1 MTWTQLKTFHMVAL
15 RKSFTRAAE
24 ELHMSQPAVS
34 AQIQSLEKH
43 YGIKLFARLGKKIA
57 LTEAGEIL
65 LSYAER
71 ILNLTDE
78 AKQAIDELK
87 GLKRGRLKIG
97 ASFLVGVYI
106 MPQILGRFKTR
117 YPDIEVS
124 LQMRQAQEIVKMVL
138 SNAIDLGVVGAP
150 VEDPRLVVKPFLSD
164 ELLAIVPADHPWAER
179 EAVRPQE
186 LERQPFILSEQG
198 SATRQIVE
206 EQLGQVRVKPE
217 VAMELG
223 NIEAVKKAVEAGLG
237 ISIMSRSA
245 AWGEV
250 EAGRLRFLRVLEVN
264 LRRDVN
270 LVYHKDKHFSSA
282 LGAFWAF
289 LAERHGVEMVT

>member
-34 AQIQSLEKH
+34 AQIQSLEKY

-179 EAVRPQE
+179 ETVRPQE

-198 SATRQIVE
+198 SATRQIIE

-245 AWGEV
+245 ASGEV

-289 LAERHGVEMVT
+289 VAQ

>member
-1 MTWTQLKTFHMVAL
+1 MTWTQLKTFRVVAL
-15 RKSFTRAAE
+15 RQSFTRAAE

-34 AQIQSLEKH
+34 AQIQVLEK
-43 YGIKLFARLGKKIA
+43 YCGVKLFARLGKKVA

-65 LSYAER
+65 FSYAER

-87 GLKRGRLKIG
+87 GLKRGRLRIG

-117 YPDIEVS
+117 YPDVEVS
-124 LQMRQAQEIVKMVL
+124 LQMRQAQAVVKMVL
-138 SNAIDLGVVGAP
+138 SNAVDLGVVGAA
-150 VEDPRLVVKPFLSD
+150 VEDPRLVVKPLLSD
-164 ELLAIVPADHPWAER
+164 ELLAIVPADHPWAGR
-179 EAVRPQE
+179 KAVRPEE
-186 LERQPFILSEQG
+186 LKQQPFILSEQG
-198 SATRQIVE
+198 SATRKIVE
-206 EQLGQVRVKPE
+206 EQLGQVGVNPE

-237 ISIMSRSA
+237 ISIMSRCA
-245 AWGEV
+245 ASGEV

-289 LAERHGVEMVT
+289 LTEQQGVKTVT